1 MLNHALAQITG
12 FRAFDKKAVGPDQ
25 AGRMRASASRSA
37 MEAAMDGAAKVNKI

>member
-25 AGRMRASASRSA
+25 AGRMSQRAGLLWRPLWTAQQS
-37 MEAAMDGAAKVNKI
+37 E